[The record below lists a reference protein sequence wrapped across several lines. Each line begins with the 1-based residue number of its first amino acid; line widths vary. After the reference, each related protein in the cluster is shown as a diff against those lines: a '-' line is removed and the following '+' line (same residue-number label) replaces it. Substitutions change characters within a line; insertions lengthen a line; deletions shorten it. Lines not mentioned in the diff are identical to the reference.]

1 MKKLD
6 RLYEGKAKILY
17 ATEDPG
23 LIVQYFKDDAT
34 AFNGAKKGTIH
45 NKGVMNNAISARI
58 FQYLEE
64 RGIRTHFV
72 STDGERE
79 MVVRKVEI
87 IPIEVVMR
95 NVAAGSLAKRMGVE
109 EGTPL
114 EKTVF
119 EMYYK
124 NDDLGDPMINGYH
137 VAAFGLCGEDELGKM
152 KETAF
157 LVNKYLKEFFA
168 DRGITLVDFKLEFGR
183 TPDGDI
189 LLADEITP
197 DGCRLWRKD
206 TGEKLDKDR
215 FRRDLG
221 SVEEAYE
228 EVLGKVMS

>member
-6 RLYEGKAKILY
+6 KIYEGKAKILY
-17 ATEDPG
+17 ATDDPG

-34 AFNGAKKGTIH
+34 AFNGEKKGVII
-45 NKGVMNNAISARI
+45 NKGVMNNAISTRI
-58 FQYLEE
+58 FKYLEE
-64 RGIRTHFV
+64 RGIKTHFV
-72 STDGERE
+72 STDGDRE

-95 NVAAGSLAKRMGVE
+95 NVAAGSLSKRMGVE
-109 EGTPL
+109 EGTAL

-119 EMYYK
+119 ELYYK
-124 NDDLGDPMINGYH
+124 DDSLGDPMINGYH
-137 VAAFGLCGEDELGKM
+137 VAAFGLCAEDELKEI

-157 LVNKYLKEFFA
+157 MVNDYLKEFFA

-183 TPDGDI
+183 TDNGEI

-197 DGCRLWRKD
+197 DGCRLWRSD